1 MRRRR
6 REKEPVTTGR
16 PPMRNPAHILFA
28 VALLGGCNMAPKYV
42 QPVPPVPATFP
53 AATSSGGEAA
63 TAVGWQRFF
72 GDPQLKVYIAAALS
86 NNRDLAAA
94 TARIEQARAQFRI
107 QQAGRLPQIDSSAG
121 ATRTQAPLGS
131 LGLGESMGNGAI
143 TYNQYSVRVAASA
156 FELDFWGRVRNLSES
171 ARSSYLATVE
181 ARRAF
186 RLSLIGDVAA
196 IYYSIRAGEE
206 GIALAERTVAS
217 RRQGLAIAKL
227 RMDAGVT
234 SSVDY
239 DQSTALLTQAQTELA
254 DLRRTTEQQR
264 NQLLVLIGGPT
275 NAPTPDGRPI
285 ADAGQFTA
293 LDAGLPSTLL
303 RSRPDILQAEHQLLA
318 ANADIGAARAA
329 FFPTISLTGA
339 FGFVSPKL
347 EGLFD
352 SSNQYWSFGGSAA
365 LPIFDWGRR
374 ERQLDAAK
382 ARRDELVATYQR
394 TVQNAFREVSDA
406 LVGRQ
411 RYREQ
416 ITAQERAVAAQRRLA
431 ETAILRY
438 DNGIAIYLEVL
449 DAERNLFSAEQQLI
463 RLRATELQNG
473 VSLYTALGGGD
484 G

>member
-1 MRRRR
+1 
-6 REKEPVTTGR
+6 
-16 PPMRNPAHILFA
+16 MRNAAYILIG

-42 QPVPPVPATFP
+42 QPVPPVPASFP
-53 AATSSGGEAA
+53 APPASGGGAA

-72 GDPQLKVYIAAALS
+72 GDPQLKAYIAAALA

-94 TARIEQARAQFRI
+94 AARIEQARAQFRI
-107 QQAGRLPQIDSSAG
+107 QQAGRLPQIDGNASG
-121 ATRTQAPLGS
+121 TRTQAPLGS
-131 LGLGESMGNGAI
+131 LGLGDSLGNGAI
-143 TYNQYSVRVAASA
+143 TYNQYSVRVATSA

-171 ARSSYLATVE
+171 ARRSYLATVE
-181 ARRAF
+181 AQRAF
-186 RLSLIGDVAA
+186 RLSLISDVAA
-196 IYYSIRAGEE
+196 TYYSIRAGEE
-206 GIALAERTVAS
+206 GIALAERTLAS
-217 RRQGLAIAKL
+217 RRLGLAIAKL

-264 NQLLVLIGGPT
+264 NQLLVLIGGPMG
-275 NAPTPDGRPI
+275 APPPDGRPI
-285 ADAGQFTA
+285 ADAGQFAA
-293 LDAGLPSTLL
+293 LDPGLPSTLL
-303 RSRPDILQAEHQLLA
+303 QSRPDVLQAEHQLLA

-329 FFPTISLTGA
+329 FFPTLSLTGA

-352 SSNQYWSFGGSAA
+352 KSNQSWSFGGSAA
-365 LPIFDWGRR
+365 LPIFDWGKR

-416 ITAQERAVAAQRRLA
+416 IKAQEQAVAAQRRLA
-431 ETAILRY
+431 ETAMLRY

-449 DAERNLFSAEQQLI
+449 DAERNLFFTEQQLI

-473 VSLYTALGGGD
+473 VSLYTALGGGRGD
-484 G
+484 

>member
-1 MRRRR
+1 
-6 REKEPVTTGR
+6 
-16 PPMRNPAHILFA
+16 MRNPAGILIGL
-28 VALLGGCNMAPKYV
+28 ALLGGCNMAPKYV
-42 QPVPPVPATFP
+42 RPTPPVPASFP
-53 AATSSGGEAA
+53 ATPSSGGEVA

-72 GDPQLKVYIAAALS
+72 GDPQLKAYIAAALA

-94 TARIEQARAQFRI
+94 AARIEQARAQFRI
-107 QQAGRLPQIDSSAG
+107 QQAGRLPQVDGDAS
-121 ATRTQAPLGS
+121 ATRSRTPLSGLGFGDALGS
-131 LGLGESMGNGAI
+131 GAI
-143 TYNQYSVRVAASA
+143 TYNQYSVRVATSA

-171 ARSSYLATVE
+171 ARRSYLATVE

-186 RLSLIGDVAA
+186 RLSLISDVAA
-196 IYYSIRAGEE
+196 TYYSIRAGEE
-206 GIALAERTVAS
+206 GIALAERTLAS
-217 RRQGLAIAKL
+217 RRQGLSIAKL

-239 DQSTALLTQAQTELA
+239 DQAAALLTQAQTELA

-275 NAPTPDGRPI
+275 AASPPAGRPI
-285 ADAGQFTA
+285 ADSGQFTA
-293 LDAGLPSTLL
+293 LDPGLPSTLL
-303 RSRPDILQAEHQLLA
+303 QSRPDILQAEHQLLA

-339 FGFVSPKL
+339 FGFISPKL
-347 EGLFD
+347 HGLFD
-352 SSNQYWSFGGSAA
+352 NANQNWSFGGSAA
-365 LPIFDWGRR
+365 LPIFDWGKR

-416 ITAQERAVAAQRRLA
+416 IEAQEQAVAAQRRLA
-431 ETAILRY
+431 ETAMLRY

-473 VSLYTALGGGD
+473 VSLYTALGGGGED
-484 G
+484 

>member
-1 MRRRR
+1 MH
-6 REKEPVTTGR
+6 KAPFTLIG
-16 PPMRNPAHILFA
+16 L
-28 VALLGGCNMAPKYV
+28 ALLGGCNMAPAYV
-42 QPVPPVPATFP
+42 RPVPPVPASFP
-53 AATSSGGEAA
+53 APPTASGEAA

-72 GDPQLKVYIAAALS
+72 GDPQLKADIGAALA

-107 QQAGRLPQIDSSAG
+107 QQAAQLPQVDSSAG
-121 ATRTQAPLGS
+121 ATRTRAPLGS
-131 LGLGESMGNGAI
+131 LGFGDSLGNGSI
-143 TYNQYSVRVAASA
+143 TYNQYSVRVATSS
-156 FELDFWGRVRNLSES
+156 FELDFWGRLRNLSES
-171 ARSSYLATVE
+171 ARRSYLATVE
-181 ARRAF
+181 AQRAF
-186 RLSLIGDVAA
+186 RLSLISDVAA
-196 IYYSIRAGEE
+196 TYYSIRAGEE

-217 RRQGLAIAKL
+217 RRQGLSIAKL

-239 DQSTALLTQAQTELA
+239 DQATALLTQAQTELA

-264 NQLLVLIGGPT
+264 NQLLVLIGGPS
-275 NAPTPDGRPI
+275 NAPLPAGRPI
-285 ADAGQFTA
+285 ADAGQFAA
-293 LDAGLPSTLL
+293 LDPGLPSALL
-303 RSRPDILQAEHQLLA
+303 QSRPDILQAEHQLLG

-339 FGFVSPKL
+339 FGFVSPQL
-347 EGLFD
+347 DGLFGKN
-352 SSNQYWSFGGSAA
+352 NQSWSFGGSAA
-365 LPIFDWGRR
+365 LPIFDWGKR
-374 ERQLDAAK
+374 ESQLAVAK

-416 ITAQERAVAAQRRLA
+416 IEAQEQAVAAQRRLA
-431 ETAILRY
+431 ETAMLRY

-473 VSLYTALGGGD
+473 VSLYTALGGGSAQ
-484 G
+484 

>member
-1 MRRRR
+1 
-6 REKEPVTTGR
+6 
-16 PPMRNPAHILFA
+16 MRNPAHILFG

-86 NNRDLAAA
+86 NNRNLAAA

-196 IYYSIRAGEE
+196 TYYSIRAGEE

-275 NAPTPDGRPI
+275 SAPTAESRPI

-339 FGFVSPKL
+339 FGFISPKL

-352 SSNQYWSFGGSAA
+352 SSNQNWSFGGSAA
-365 LPIFDWGRR
+365 LPIFDWGKR

>member
-1 MRRRR
+1 
-6 REKEPVTTGR
+6 
-16 PPMRNPAHILFA
+16 MRNPAHILIG

-42 QPVPPVPATFP
+42 QPVPPVPASFP
-53 AATSSGGEAA
+53 AALSSGGEAA

-72 GDPQLKVYIAAALS
+72 GDPQLKAYIAAALA

-94 TARIEQARAQFRI
+94 AARIEQARAQFRI
-107 QQAGRLPQIDSSAG
+107 QQAGRLPQVDGSAG

-131 LGLGESMGNGAI
+131 LGLGNNLGSGAI
-143 TYNQYSVRVAASA
+143 TYNQYSVRVATSA

-171 ARSSYLATVE
+171 ARRSYLATVE
-181 ARRAF
+181 AQRAF
-186 RLSLIGDVAA
+186 RLSLISDVAA
-196 IYYSIRAGEE
+196 TYYSIRAGEE
-206 GIALAERTVAS
+206 GVALAERTVAS
-217 RRQGLAIAKL
+217 RQQGLGIAKL
-227 RMDAGVT
+227 RLDAGVT

-264 NQLLVLIGGPT
+264 NQLLVLIGGPIS
-275 NAPTPDGRPI
+275 APPPDGRPI
-285 ADAGQFTA
+285 ADAGQFAA
-293 LDAGLPSTLL
+293 LHPGLPSTLL
-303 RSRPDILQAEHQLLA
+303 QSRPDILQAEHQLLA

-352 SSNQYWSFGGSAA
+352 KSNQNWSFGGSAA
-365 LPIFDWGRR
+365 LPIFDWGKR

-416 ITAQERAVAAQRRLA
+416 IEAQEQAAAAQRRLA
-431 ETAILRY
+431 ETAMLRY

-473 VSLYTALGGGD
+473 VSLYTALGGGGD

>member
-1 MRRRR
+1 
-6 REKEPVTTGR
+6 
-16 PPMRNPAHILFA
+16 MRNRTLSLIAL
-28 VALLGGCNMAPKYV
+28 ALLGGCNMAPKYL
-42 QPVPPVPATFP
+42 QPPPPVPSSYSMLPASGGQA
-53 AATSSGGEAA
+53 AATVE
-63 TAVGWQRFF
+63 WERFF
-72 GDPQLKVYIAAALS
+72 GDPQLKAYIAAALA

-94 TARIEQARAQFRI
+94 TARIDQARAQFRI
-107 QQAGRLPQIDSSAG
+107 QEAGRLPQVDGNASG
-121 ATRTQAPLGS
+121 TRTRTPLS
-131 LGLGESMGNGAI
+131 GLGFGDALGNGAL
-143 TYNQYSVRVAASA
+143 TFNQYTVRVATSA

-171 ARSSYLATVE
+171 ARRSYLATIE

-186 RLSLIGDVAA
+186 RLSLISDVAA
-196 IYYSIRAGEE
+196 TYYSIRAGEE
-206 GIALAERTVAS
+206 GIALAERTLTS
-217 RRQGLAIAKL
+217 RRQGLSIAKL

-234 SSVDY
+234 SSVDFE
-239 DQSTALLTQAQTELA
+239 QATALLTQAQTELA

-275 NAPTPDGRPI
+275 AVQPPAGRPI
-285 ADAGQFTA
+285 ADARQFAT
-293 LDAGLPSTLL
+293 LDPGLPSALL
-303 RSRPDILQAEHQLLA
+303 ENRPDILQAEQQLRA
-318 ANADIGAARAA
+318 ADADIGVARAA

-347 EGLFD
+347 KGLFD
-352 SSNQYWSFGGSAA
+352 GGNQNWSFGGSAA

-374 ERQLDAAK
+374 KSQLAVAK

-416 ITAQERAVAAQRRLA
+416 IEAQEQAVAAQRRLA
-431 ETAILRY
+431 DTAVLRY

-473 VSLYTALGGGD
+473 VSLYTALGGGLD
-484 G
+484 E

>member
-1 MRRRR
+1 
-6 REKEPVTTGR
+6 
-16 PPMRNPAHILFA
+16 MRNPAHILFA

-352 SSNQYWSFGGSAA
+352 SSNQNWSFGGSAA
-365 LPIFDWGRR
+365 LPIFDRGRR